1 MSQKALDY
9 ESINENVKKA
19 QYAVRGELY
28 LRASELQKEGKRIIF
43 TNVGNPHALGQKPLT
58 FPRQVVAL
66 CQAPFLLD
74 DPNVGLL
81 FPADAIARAKSYL
94 SLIPGGL
101 GAYSDSRGLPAIRKE
116 VADFIGKRDGYPSDP
131 ELIYLTDGASK
142 GVMQILNTIIRGE
155 GDGILVP
162 VPQYPLYSA
171 TIALFGGSLVP
182 YYLEETENWGLD
194 INDLRQSVAQAR
206 SKGINIRAMVIIN
219 PGNPTGQCLSE
230 ANLREILNF
239 CFQENLV
246 LLGDEVYQQN
256 VYQDERPFISSRKV
270 LLDMGPPISKELQ
283 LISFHTVSKGY
294 WGECGQRGGYFE
306 MTNIPPKTVDEI
318 YKVASISLSPNV
330 PAQIFMGLMVNPPKP
345 GDISYDHY
353 SRESKGILESL
364 RRRARIMTD
373 GFNSCKNVVCNF
385 TEGAMYSFPQIR
397 LPPRAIEAAK
407 QLGKVPDVLYCL
419 KLLEATGI
427 STVPGS
433 GFGQKEG
440 VFHLRTTILPAEEDM
455 PEIMASFK
463 KFNDAFMEEYE
474 GR

>member
-1 MSQKALDY
+1 
-9 ESINENVKKA
+9 
-19 QYAVRGELY
+19 
-28 LRASELQKEGKRIIF
+28 
-43 TNVGNPHALGQKPLT
+43 
-58 FPRQVVAL
+58 
-66 CQAPFLLD
+66 
-74 DPNVGLL
+74 
-81 FPADAIARAKSYL
+81 
-94 SLIPGGL
+94 
-101 GAYSDSRGLPAIRKE
+101 
-116 VADFIGKRDGYPSDP
+116 
-131 ELIYLTDGASK
+131 
-142 GVMQILNTIIRGE
+142 MQILQTIIGGQ

-171 TIALFGGSLVP
+171 TIALLGGSLVP
-182 YYLEETENWGLD
+182 YYLEETANWGLD
-194 INDLRQSVAQAR
+194 VNELRQSVNQAR
-206 SKGINIRAMVIIN
+206 YKGITVKAMVIIN

-230 ANLREILNF
+230 ANLREVLQF
-239 CFQENLV
+239 CFEENLV

-256 VYQDERPFISSRKV
+256 IYQDERPFISAKKV
-270 LLDMGPPISKELQ
+270 LMDIGPPISKEVQ

-306 MTNIPPKTVDEI
+306 MTNISPETVDQI

-345 GDISYDHY
+345 GDISYDQFV
-353 SRESKGILESL
+353 RESKGILESL

-373 GFNSCKNVVCNF
+373 GFNSCRNVVCNF

-407 QLGKVPDVLYCL
+407 QAGKVPDVFYCL

-455 PEIMASFK
+455 PAIMDSFK
-463 KFNDAFMEEYE
+463 KFNDEFMEQYE
-474 GR
+474 DHRGYSRM